1 MCIGEGGVPRHSPLA
16 IMNISINKELKTI
29 STDLSLIQLL
39 KDVKM
44 INQKG
49 IAIAVNDQVITRSNW
64 EQFQLNENDKIT
76 IIKATQG
83 G

>member
-1 MCIGEGGVPRHSPLA
+1 
-16 IMNISINKELKTI
+16 MNITINKDPKTI
-29 STDLSLIQLL
+29 DTDSYLLQLL
-39 KDVKM
+39 ESVKL
-44 INQKG
+44 IDQKG
-49 IAIAVNDQVITRSNW
+49 VAIAVNDQVITRSNW

>member
-1 MCIGEGGVPRHSPLA
+1 
-16 IMNISINKELKTI
+16 MNISINKELKTI
-29 STDLSLIQLL
+29 STDSRLIQLL
-39 KDVKM
+39 KDIKL
-44 INQKG
+44 IDKKG
-49 IAIAVNDQVITRSNW
+49 IAIAVNDQVITRNNW

>member
-1 MCIGEGGVPRHSPLA
+1 
-16 IMNISINKELKTI
+16 MNITINKELKI
-29 STDLSLIQLL
+29 INADSHLLQLL
-39 KDVKM
+39 KDIKL
-44 INQKG
+44 IDQKFPPFGGAEGGLG
-49 IAIAVNDQVITRSNW
+49 IAIAVNDQVITRGNW